1 MTVYT
6 LEETDEKLNAIL
18 ERAAT
23 DGEICI
29 QSAKGRRFLLKPD
42 VRRSPLDVEGV
53 DLGISREE
61 IVSIVRES
69 RER

>member
-6 LEETDEKLNAIL
+6 LEEAEDKLTTVLEK
-18 ERAAT
+18 AT
-23 DGEICI
+23 VEGEVCI
-29 QSAKGRRFLLKPD
+29 KGEKGRLFTLRPD

-53 DLGISREE
+53 DLDLSREE